1 MTRPNHRYGQWYPE
15 IRHLLSGV
23 PIILLGMKSDLRDHA
38 HQPGMSGDTGGTQM
52 TTDHG
57 PIVSE
62 QRARRMAELLGAE
75 AYLEC
80 SAEDID
86 SIHNLFNI
94 LTVTSLRYTA
104 HTQSCQT
111 RGRGCEQKGR
121 SESARKSFF
130 SMPDTYN

>member
-1 MTRPNHRYGQWYPE
+1 
-15 IRHLLSGV
+15 
-23 PIILLGMKSDLRDHA
+23 MKSDLRDHA

-52 TTDHG
+52 TADRG

-62 QRARRMAELLGAE
+62 QRARRMAEVLGAE

-80 SAEDID
+80 SADDMD
-86 SIHNLFNI
+86 SIHNLFNV

-111 RGRGCEQKGR
+111 RGRDCEQIGR
-121 SESARKSFF
+121 SESAWKSLF
-130 SMPDTYN
+130 SMPGTYN